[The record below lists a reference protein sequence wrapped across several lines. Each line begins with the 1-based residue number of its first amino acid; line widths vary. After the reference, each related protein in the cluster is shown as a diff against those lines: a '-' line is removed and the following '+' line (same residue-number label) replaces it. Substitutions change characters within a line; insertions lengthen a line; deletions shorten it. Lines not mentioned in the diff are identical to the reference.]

1 MGLGILE
8 AKQAVVP
15 GTIQLFDSH
24 EQAHDMS
31 HLKHTKDGKTI
42 LAPQPSDSPNDPLN
56 WTPLQKDFTYALLMI
71 NTILSGVHATILS
84 PVTVELATEFNVTI
98 TKIAQL
104 SSDMLLMVACSAFLL
119 APIANVYGKR
129 GIFIVEIAIE
139 MAADAWACKAESYSS
154 LLGARM
160 LSGVGMAAYVTLPL
174 AVIPDVYFVHQ
185 RNKRILTFLVGQA
198 SGAYLGT
205 VIGGQIIAATSWRTA
220 FMGLAI
226 SEGIMTIAT
235 FFLFEE
241 CQYNRPHV
249 DPLANLSE
257 DVILEKVHD
266 LPHES
271 KATTEELA
279 TEETAIETRHS
290 YVKRLN
296 FYSGRKSQNNIFL
309 LFYRSVALIF
319 HPTVMYAT
327 CFTLLYSWDAG
338 VSFTIDAFMTLPPYN
353 FSTAGVSNVFLAPW
367 LGTII
372 AALVGEPALRLLTVW
387 LTKKNNNVYEPEF
400 RLFGAFPGVALGIMG
415 CVGWGWGEQDTIH
428 WVGLAFFD
436 GIMAAGAA
444 LMNATGV
451 GYIIDAHREYA
462 NETQVILFAV
472 RVCHRLLCTLTISP
486 SSASRWDT
494 SLFLGG

>member
-8 AKQAVVP
+8 ANQAVVP
-15 GTIQLFDSH
+15 GTIQLFDARD
-24 EQAHDMS
+24 EAHVHDVS
-31 HLKHTKDGKTI
+31 HLKHTPDGKTI

-56 WTPLQKDFTYALLMI
+56 WSGMQKDLTYLMLMI
-71 NTILSGVHATILS
+71 NTTLSGVHATILS

-104 SSDMLLMVACSAFLL
+104 SSDMLLMIACIAFLL

-129 GIFIVEIAIE
+129 GIFVVCMLIQT
-139 MAADAWACKAESYSS
+139 AADAWACKAETYSS
-154 LLGARM
+154 LLGAR
-160 LSGVGMAAYVTLPL
+160 LLAGVGMACYVTLPL
-174 AVIPDVYFVHQ
+174 AVIPDVYYVHQ
-185 RNKRILTFLVGQA
+185 RNKRILAFLVGQA

-205 VIGGQIIAATSWRTA
+205 VIGGQIIAATSWRTS
-220 FMGLAI
+220 FIGLAI
-226 SEGIMTIAT
+226 SEGVMTVVT
-235 FFLFEE
+235 FLLLEE
-241 CQYNRPHV
+241 TQYNRPHI
-249 DPLANLSE
+249 DPLANMSE

-266 LPHES
+266 APVHSES
-271 KATTEELA
+271 HKSPTADVAAQEENVVL
-279 TEETAIETRHS
+279 EQ
-290 YVKRLN
+290 RLTFIQKLS

-372 AALVGEPALRLLTVW
+372 AALVGEPALRYMTIW
-387 LTKKNNNVYEPEF
+387 LTKRNNNVYEPEF
-400 RLFGAFPGVALGIMG
+400 RLFGAFPGVMLGIMG
-415 CVGWGWGEQDTIH
+415 CVGWGWGEQDTIS

-472 RVCHRLLCTLTISP
+472 RVFIVSSP
-486 SSASRWDT
+486 S
-494 SLFLGG
+494 